1 MIMKHIKSIIITA
14 VIALF
19 AFNAADAQ
27 KVIKINQKDF
37 IDKVWDYKDITEYY
51 YNGNI
56 PCVVDFSATWC
67 GPCRRMEP
75 ILEELAKKYEG
86 RIIIYQIDIDQ
97 NPEIA
102 KDFNIESIP
111 YFLFFTDSEYQWVV
125 GSCSKEQ
132 FEQYINEK
140 LLNNY

>member
-1 MIMKHIKSIIITA
+1 MKHIKSIIITA

-102 KDFNIESIP
+102 NDFNIESIP

>member
-1 MIMKHIKSIIITA
+1 MKHIKSLLIT
-14 VIALF
+14 VVLTLF

-102 KDFNIESIP
+102 RDFNIESIP